1 MENEQEI
8 MIKLQMFEQQ
18 MQQLQQ
24 QLQAVEESVIDLNSL
39 GIGLDELKG
48 SKGKEIMAPLGR
60 GIFVKAKL
68 LSEDLTVDV
77 GGKNFVKK
85 NIGDTK
91 KIVDEQLVKLEEIK
105 KDLNNNLE
113 QLGEELTKT
122 FAEAQKEQGN

>member
-1 MENEQEI
+1 MEKEQEL

-39 GIGLDELKG
+39 SIGLDELKG

-60 GIFVKAKL
+60 GIFVKTKL

-122 FAEAQKEQGN
+122 FAEAQKAKGN